1 MIKEQ
6 EQNQNLI
13 EDRLPIRTE
22 DKKRKTSLKENKF
35 FQGLK
40 GKAVRNTFFA
50 FLGLFILGGYLF
62 FFTSNMIIPT
72 STKYLFT
79 PPGQVANFS
88 PTRTVTLVRWNYSPQ
103 QKLMEIIV
111 SMENNDY
118 NGKDTYQSNCIV
130 NVGGK
135 DYKATL
141 TPIISETNYYVMHIK
156 NVPNNF
162 GQATLQIQI
171 KDDNTADS
179 VRLYTNR
186 NEIKVVD
193 NITAK
198 TKEEY
203 LQEQA
208 QDSIE
213 QYQADMEEL
222 QKQNEDIKIQITNIE
237 NVNLQLEEDK
247 KYQTEKEITETNKK
261 ITRNTSEIKKLEE
274 TIKTNE
280 SLIKENEE
288 KIKKAN
294 ERIASLS

>member
-6 EQNQNLI
+6 EQNLI
-13 EDRLPIRTE
+13 KDRLPIRTE
-22 DKKRKTSLKENKF
+22 DKKRKTILKENKF

-88 PTRTVTLVRWNYSPQ
+88 PTRTVTLIRWNYSPE

-118 NGKDTYQSNCIV
+118 NGKDTYQSNCVV

-171 KDDNTADS
+171 KDDNTANS

-186 NEIKVVD
+186 DEIKLVD
-193 NITAK
+193 NISAK
-198 TKEEY
+198 TKAEY
-203 LQEQA
+203 LQEQV

-213 QYQADMEEL
+213 QYQAA
-222 QKQNEDIKIQITNIE
+222 IKN
-237 NVNLQLEEDK
+237 
-247 KYQTEKEITETNKK
+247 YRNKTK
-261 ITRNTSEIKKLEE
+261 ILRFKLL
-274 TIKTNE
+274 ILKT
-280 SLIKENEE
+280 
-288 KIKKAN
+288 
-294 ERIASLS
+294 

>member
-1 MIKEQ
+1 MIKGQ

-88 PTRTVTLVRWNYSPQ
+88 PTRTVTLVRWNYSPE

-130 NVGGK
+130 NVG
-135 DYKATL
+135 
-141 TPIISETNYYVMHIK
+141 
-156 NVPNNF
+156 
-162 GQATLQIQI
+162 
-171 KDDNTADS
+171 
-179 VRLYTNR
+179 
-186 NEIKVVD
+186 
-193 NITAK
+193 
-198 TKEEY
+198 
-203 LQEQA
+203 
-208 QDSIE
+208 
-213 QYQADMEEL
+213 
-222 QKQNEDIKIQITNIE
+222 
-237 NVNLQLEEDK
+237 
-247 KYQTEKEITETNKK
+247 
-261 ITRNTSEIKKLEE
+261 
-274 TIKTNE
+274 
-280 SLIKENEE
+280 
-288 KIKKAN
+288 
-294 ERIASLS
+294 